1 MPSRRPDPCGQSAA
15 GPLPYRQGPADTGE
29 HAGQAEEVR
38 QVEGEDHDQ
47 VANGDHLKVAVGA
60 VARPQRAPHADE
72 GDQQRGLGWEHRD
85 IRGTPTQGT
94 NDQTT
99 RTSLEVQWLR
109 LCTSTAGGSGSIP
122 GQGTNIPHAQK
133 KQNKIK

>member
-1 MPSRRPDPCGQSAA
+1 M
-15 GPLPYRQGPADTGE
+15 
-29 HAGQAEEVR
+29 R

-72 GDQQRGLGWEHRD
+72 GDQQRGLGWEHGD
-85 IRGTPTQGT
+85 IRGTPTRDGHPGHERP
-94 NDQTT
+94 NNRDFPGG
-99 RTSLEVQWLR
+99 QWLR

-133 KQNKIK
+133 NKIR

>member
-1 MPSRRPDPCGQSAA
+1 MQEF
-15 GPLPYRQGPADTGE
+15 RQGPADTGE

-72 GDQQRGLGWEHRD
+72 GDQQRGLYSLDLQEGLAVR
-85 IRGTPTQGT
+85 
-94 NDQTT
+94 T
-99 RTSLEVQWLR
+99 RCCLCWAVGGHLCLSPFPKKLVSYLGALDRRSCIALR
-109 LCTSTAGGSGSIP
+109 EEKLLVRYT
-122 GQGTNIPHAQK
+122 
-133 KQNKIK
+133 